1 MSAEHHDLPKTTVPE
16 VAKAILGAL
25 IAPTIVLTL
34 VAKYLLTI
42 DAGHDVAAVDDEAA
56 IAARIAPVAQVV
68 VADVASGPH
77 VDKSGEEV
85 YQAVCLACHD
95 SGALGSPKLGDK
107 GAWSPRIAQG
117 YETLIKHAIEGIRSM
132 PARGGNP
139 DLTDGEIANA
149 VAYMANKAGANFK
162 PPVASASAPAVDVAT
177 SATTEAPKAEVAPAV
192 PAAVTVAKTE
202 PVVEKVA
209 AAPVETPAEAK
220 VAGKS
225 GEEVFNGVCMACHS
239 AGLMG
244 APKPGDNAAWA
255 PRIAQGYDTLVQHA
269 VKGIR
274 MMPAKGGN
282 AALSDDEVAAAV
294 KYMANKSGASF

>member
-1 MSAEHHDLPKTTVPE
+1 
-16 VAKAILGAL
+16 
-25 IAPTIVLTL
+25 
-34 VAKYLLTI
+34 
-42 DAGHDVAAVDDEAA
+42 
-56 IAARIAPVAQVV
+56 VV
-68 VADVASGPH
+68 VADAASGPH

-95 SGALGSPKLGDK
+95 AGALGSPKLGDK
-107 GAWSPRIAQG
+107 TAWSPRIAQG

-149 VAYMANKAGANFK
+149 VAFMANKAGANFT
-162 PPVASASAPAVDVAT
+162 PPAAGAAPAAAEAAEPTATSTTPAVASPAPVAEMTAV
-177 SATTEAPKAEVAPAV
+177 
-192 PAAVTVAKTE
+192 AAVEAK
-202 PVVEKVA
+202 PVA
-209 AAPVETPAEAK
+209 A
-220 VAGKS
+220 AGKS

-282 AALSDDEVAAAV
+282 AGLSDDEVAAAV

>member
-34 VAKYLLTI
+34 IAKYLLTI
-42 DAGHDVAAVDDEAA
+42 DAGHDAAAANDEAA
-56 IAARIAPVAQVV
+56 VAARIAPVAQVV
-68 VADVASGPH
+68 VADAPSGPH

-95 SGALGSPKLGDK
+95 AGALGSPKLGDK
-107 GAWSPRIAQG
+107 AAWSPRIAQG

-149 VAYMANKAGANFK
+149 VAFMANKAGANFT
-162 PPVASASAPAVDVAT
+162 PPAAGAAPVAAEATEAAATPAVAAPAPVA
-177 SATTEAPKAEVAPAV
+177 
-192 PAAVTVAKTE
+192 
-202 PVVEKVA
+202 EKVA
-209 AAPVETPAEAK
+209 VAAVETKPVEAVAEAK
-220 VAGKS
+220 PAVAAGKS
-225 GEEVFNGVCMACHS
+225 GEEVFNGVCMACHA

>member
-56 IAARIAPVAQVV
+56 IVARIAPVAQVV
-68 VADVASGPH
+68 VVDAASGPH

-149 VAYMANKAGANFK
+149 VAFMANKAGANFT
-162 PPVASASAPAVDVAT
+162 PPVAGAAPAPAEASEQTTT
-177 SATTEAPKAEVAPAV
+177 STA
-192 PAAVTVAKTE
+192 
-202 PVVEKVA
+202 PVVASPAPVSEKVA
-209 AAPVETPAEAK
+209 VATVEAKQVEAVAEAK
-220 VAGKS
+220 PAVAAGKS

-282 AALSDDEVAAAV
+282 AGLSDDEVAAAV

>member
-34 VAKYLLTI
+34 IAKYLLTI
-42 DAGHDVAAVDDEAA
+42 DAGHDVAAASDEAA
-56 IAARIAPVAQVV
+56 VAARIAPVAQVV
-68 VADVASGPH
+68 VADAASGPH

-95 SGALGSPKLGDK
+95 AGALGSPKLGDK
-107 GAWSPRIAQG
+107 AAWSPRIAQG

-149 VAYMANKAGANFK
+149 VAFMANKAGANFT
-162 PPVASASAPAVDVAT
+162 PPAAGAAPAPAEASEPTTTSTAPAAASPAPVA
-177 SATTEAPKAEVAPAV
+177 
-192 PAAVTVAKTE
+192 
-202 PVVEKVA
+202 EKVA
-209 AAPVETPAEAK
+209 VAAVEAKPVEAVAEAK
-220 VAGKS
+220 PAAAAGKS
-225 GEEVFNGVCMACHS
+225 GEEVFNGVCMACHA